1 MLAADRIYMT
11 YYKSDAEETNH
22 LSWTGFLYSVHF
34 LSSVYFI
41 FFGVGFCLYVVQISL
56 DNILKITLIYEKR
69 NVNKCLMQT
78 DIGGIPQRK

>member
-1 MLAADRIYMT
+1 MQKKQIICLERAFYT
-11 YYKSDAEETNH
+11 
-22 LSWTGFLYSVHF
+22 LSIFSRLF
-34 LSSVYFI
+34 ISS